1 MNNNSRIILTMA
13 GKYERFRL
21 FGNKVP
27 KYLMPL
33 GKATVLWH
41 VIHELKQSSPND
53 EFYLLA
59 NDADRDFKPIIASI
73 LSDFSIPSENL
84 AYISDTASQ
93 LHTAFDIFNNFENF
107 HEFTGPIAFSN
118 IDTILKNRDDF
129 FSSLKSLQDQVCLID
144 TFTANSHNYSYILK
158 SEDNQVRDV
167 SDHIKLS
174 EMACSGL
181 YGFSSA
187 SFFYN
192 YVTDFLQE
200 NTDAGFSFFYK
211 SLLNN
216 NIEILNNNNV
226 DTRNTVVLG
235 TPEEYITSLHKFI

>member
-41 VIHELKQSSPND
+41 VIHGLKQSSPND

-73 LSDFSIPSENL
+73 LSDFSIPPENL

-93 LHTAFDIFNNFENF
+93 LHTAFDIFNNFESF
-107 HEFTGPIAFSN
+107 HEFNGAIAFSN

-129 FSSLKSLQDQVCLID
+129 LAL
-144 TFTANSHNYSYILK
+144 
-158 SEDNQVRDV
+158 
-167 SDHIKLS
+167 
-174 EMACSGL
+174 
-181 YGFSSA
+181 
-187 SFFYN
+187 
-192 YVTDFLQE
+192 
-200 NTDAGFSFFYK
+200 
-211 SLLNN
+211 
-216 NIEILNNNNV
+216 
-226 DTRNTVVLG
+226 
-235 TPEEYITSLHKFI
+235 